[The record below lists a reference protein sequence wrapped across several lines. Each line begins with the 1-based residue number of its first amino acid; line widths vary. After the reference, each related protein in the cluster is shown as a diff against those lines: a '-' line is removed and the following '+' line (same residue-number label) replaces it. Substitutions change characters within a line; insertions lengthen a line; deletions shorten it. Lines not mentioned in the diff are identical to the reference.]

1 MMSSKGKILIVEDDL
16 HLMEGIRE
24 ILEIHDYEVLTATN
38 GSAGLELLRHQ
49 AEPPDLILSDI
60 MMPHMNGYEFFE
72 AVRAEP
78 KWTQT
83 QFVFLTA
90 KGERD
95 DIMYGK
101 GLGSD
106 DYVVKPFDAQDL
118 LTTIEAKLR
127 RRHQLGQYLKSE
139 VTDLKR
145 KLLTIINHEM
155 RTPLTYVVA
164 YSDMLNRDAN
174 ELTTDDMRLFLRGI
188 NAGANRLRRMIEN
201 FILLVELQTG
211 EAHKTHQW
219 RRVKLTNYAALLYV
233 IENKYRDLADE
244 RQIDLAIEIE
254 PDLPPILADNEYL
267 TAAIECLLDN
277 AIKFT
282 KEGGDPVA
290 IHAAKHDDH
299 VCISVTDHGRGIP
312 EAEFK
317 HIFEMFYQIDR
328 DTFEDQGAGAGLAI
342 VDAVARMHAGHVT
355 VDSTYGKGST
365 FSIYLPV
372 ADEADFDGVTGF
384 RPRQHRQ

>member
-1 MMSSKGKILIVEDDL
+1 MSSSKGKILIVEDDL

-24 ILEIHDYEVLTATN
+24 ILEIHNYDVLTATN
-38 GSAGLELLRHQ
+38 GLAGLELLRKQ
-49 AEPPDLILSDI
+49 SEPPDLILSDI
-60 MMPHMNGYEFFE
+60 MMPHMNGYEFFQ
-72 AVRAEP
+72 AVRSEA

-127 RRHQLGQYLKSE
+127 RRHQLGQYLQNE
-139 VTDLKR
+139 VSDLKR

-164 YSDMLNRDAN
+164 YSDMLNRDAD
-174 ELTTDDMRLFLRGI
+174 ELTTNDMRAFLRGI

-211 EAHKTHQW
+211 EAQKSFEW
-219 RRVKLTNYAALLYV
+219 RRSTLTNYAALMHS
-233 IENKYRDLADE
+233 IETKYRDVTE
-244 RQIDLAIEIE
+244 EEQIDLQIEIE
-254 PDLPPILADNEYL
+254 EHLPPIATDHEYL
-267 TAAIECLLDN
+267 SAAIECLLDN

-282 KEGGDPVA
+282 QDTSNPIFLRAYQEDNH
-290 IHAAKHDDH
+290 I
-299 VCISVTDHGRGIP
+299 CISVIDRGRGIP
-312 EAEFK
+312 EHEYNN
-317 HIFEMFYQIDR
+317 IFEMFYQIDR
-328 DTFEDQGAGAGLAI
+328 ETYEDQGAGAGLAI
-342 VDAVARMHAGHVT
+342 VDAVVRMHGGHVS
-355 VDSTYGKGST
+355 VESTFGKGST
-365 FSIYLPV
+365 FTMHIP
-372 ADEADFDGVTGF
+372 AAAN
-384 RPRQHRQ
+384 